1 MVGHATLLVQ
11 IAGLNILTDPVWS
24 DRASPVA
31 FAGPRRVTSPGIELG
46 ALPQIDAILPS
57 HNHYDHLDMASLQA
71 LHARHA
77 PLIVTPLG
85 NDALLRRRIPSERI
99 EVVDWDDH
107 FEIAP
112 GARADKVCATHC
124 VWRATRHQKA
134 KSTWT

>member
-31 FAGPRRVTSPGIELG
+31 FAGPCRVTSPGIELG
-46 ALPQIDAILPS
+46 ALPQIDAILLS

-77 PLIVTPLG
+77 PPIVTPLG
-85 NDALLRRRIPSERI
+85 NHPSIPPRNPATEDRRVGKRGSR
-99 EVVDWDDH
+99 
-107 FEIAP
+107 
-112 GARADKVCATHC
+112 R
-124 VWRATRHQKA
+124 
-134 KSTWT
+134 

>member
-46 ALPQIDAILPS
+46 ALPQIDAVLLS

-77 PLIVTPLG
+77 PRSEEHTSELQSLM
-85 NDALLRRRIPSERI
+85 RISYA
-99 EVVDWDDH
+99 V
-107 FEIAP
+107 FFCN
-112 GARADKVCATHC
+112 KKTN
-124 VWRATRHQKA
+124 
-134 KSTWT
+134 